1 VNNAVPNRTA
11 GATGIALLAI
21 AQAAFGVLR
30 ALGWFHSG
38 SDLMGQGLL
47 LLPLIGVL
55 AYARGALIAGIALLY
70 IFFAWAY
77 SKGHPW
83 ARPVGFIAAV
93 VNVLLVLS
101 VLIQG
106 ELIAHAL
113 LWLIVPVTVVWY
125 LLAPAGVKH
134 LRVSRISYR
143 FDCG

>member
-77 SKGHPW
+77 SKAIRGRGRLDLSPPW
-83 ARPVGFIAAV
+83 
-93 VNVLLVLS
+93 S
-101 VLIQG
+101 
-106 ELIAHAL
+106 
-113 LWLIVPVTVVWY
+113 TY
-125 LLAPAGVKH
+125 C
-134 LRVSRISYR
+134 SS
-143 FDCG
+143 